1 VHTDALH
8 TTEEHRDSVVVTI
21 GIKVGNATSDAALM
35 SGTDFTALPMTAS
48 PIEVIVEMATD
59 QLGRAADGLAISYP
73 AWWDSL
79 RVDRLL
85 RDLRATD
92 MTVDRYLT
100 SAEAAVRWWRH
111 AHVDTDNQLAGPFL
125 VHEVGHGSSGLT
137 LVNSDGPRTETI
149 SSCEV
154 SSAGPNELAD
164 VAREITR
171 AARLAV
177 ADLIAILVVGTGD
190 PNSPAE
196 PGWPVW
202 CGDDGEHAAA
212 FGTALAAIGRDT

>member
-1 VHTDALH
+1 
-8 TTEEHRDSVVVTI
+8 VVVTI

-35 SGTDFTALPMTAS
+35 TGTDFTALPMMAS
-48 PIEVIVEMATD
+48 PVEVIVEMATD
-59 QLGRAADGLAISYP
+59 QLGRPVDGLAISYP

-85 RDLRATD
+85 RDLRATE

-111 AHVDTDNQLAGPFL
+111 ACVGADNQRAGPFL
-125 VHEVGHGSSGLT
+125 VHEVGDGSSSGLT
-137 LVNSDGPRTETI
+137 LVNSDGLRTETV
-149 SSCEV
+149 SSREV
-154 SSAGPNELAD
+154 SSAGPTELAD
-164 VAREITR
+164 LARVIAR

-177 ADLIAILVVGTGD
+177 ADLIAVLVVGTGD

-212 FGTALAAIGRDT
+212 FGTALAALGRDT